1 MDFALDSWRFP
12 NAKRRA
18 FGLYNL
24 YVMQSFLRDLRFGLR
39 LLVKDLGFTVGAIL
53 ILAVGI
59 GATTAIFT
67 VANAL
72 LLRPFPYRDSQQL
85 VNVQVR
91 DQSKETDGTLLRY
104 ELLRDRGQSFQ
115 SVAAWANDTFNLTGH
130 GDPVQVA
137 VGRVSPN
144 FFAMLGVQP
153 QVGRSFAEDEG
164 RPEGKPVVMLSDPL
178 WRSRYGSDPNIVGQT
193 ITLDGTPHTVIGV
206 LPPDLQFPFVGEA
219 EVWTPRY
226 FELTLI
232 PPQKLRQGVGYLG
245 FVGRL
250 RPGTTLNQAD
260 AELAVL
266 NRQYREQNATAPDA
280 SPDMAMVAAPL
291 RDLVVANVRSK
302 VWLLF
307 GAITLVLLI
316 ACANVASLLLSRAL
330 VRRREIAVR
339 TALGAGRG
347 TILRQLLTESTL
359 MALIAGALGV
369 GLSWVATRGLLAWG
383 GGQLPAGI
391 PVGMDLHVL
400 LFTLGI
406 SLLTGIIF
414 GIFPALQ
421 LTRLNLQGTLREE
434 GRSSS
439 PSYARGRVNG
449 LLVVGQVAISLLLLI
464 GAALLVRSYERLLKV
479 DPGFDSQ
486 NVLTMNLSLPTVKYA
501 KPVDEIA
508 FFDEVLRRVSE
519 ISGVRT
525 AAISATLPL
534 SAKRITPMLP
544 EGQPNVPLAQRPFID
559 IEAVSPLWFQ
569 TLRVPLRSGREF
581 TAADSQQAP
590 KVLIVNETF
599 ARRFWPGQNPVGKR
613 VVVGRWTE
621 GGEVVGVAQDIQNH
635 GLGQEPQPQVYIPFP
650 QLPWP
655 NMNLLVRTAVPPETM
670 ISQIRAQISSV
681 DPDQPVTSI
690 LTVEDL
696 MNNSR
701 TQPRFIMFLLGAF
714 SITAL
719 ALAVIGIYGVLAYS
733 VAQRQHELGI
743 RLALGAGSGDI
754 LRLVVKQGLI
764 LASSGVAVGLVA
776 ALLMTKLMST
786 LLYKVG
792 THDVI
797 TFVFAP
803 LVFLGIALITSYV
816 PARRATKVDPIEAM
830 R

>member
-1 MDFALDSWRFP
+1 
-12 NAKRRA
+12 
-18 FGLYNL
+18 
-24 YVMQSFLRDLRFGLR
+24 MQSFLRDLRFGVR
-39 LLVKDLGFTVGAIL
+39 LLGKDLGFTLGAIL
-53 ILAVGI
+53 ILALGI

-72 LLRPFPYRDSQQL
+72 LLRPFPYRDPQQL
-85 VNVQVR
+85 VSLQVR
-91 DQSKETDGTLLRY
+91 DQSKESDGTLLRY

-130 GDPVQVA
+130 GDPVQAA

-153 QVGRSFAEDEG
+153 QLGRSFAEDEG

-178 WRSRYGSDPNIVGQT
+178 WRSRYGGDRNIVGQT
-193 ITLDGTPHTVIGV
+193 IKLDGTPHTVIGI
-206 LPPDLQFPFVGEA
+206 LPAGVQFPFVGEA
-219 EVWTPRY
+219 DVWTPRY

-232 PPQKLRQGVGYLG
+232 PPQRLRQGVGYLG

-250 RPGTTLNQAD
+250 RPGTTLSQAN

-266 NRQYREQNATAPDA
+266 NRQYREQNPAAPDA
-280 SPDMAMVAAPL
+280 DPEMTMIATPL
-291 RDLVVANVRSK
+291 RELVVADVRSK

-307 GAITLVLLI
+307 GAIALVLLI

-359 MALIAGALGV
+359 MALIAGVLGIGV
-369 GLSWVATRGLLAWG
+369 GWVATRGLITWG
-383 GGQLPAGI
+383 AGQLPQGI
-391 PVGMDLHVL
+391 PISMDMRVL
-400 LFTLGI
+400 LFTLGV
-406 SLLTGIIF
+406 SLLTGVAF

-421 LTRLNLQGTLREE
+421 LARINLQGTLREE

-439 PSYARGRVNG
+439 PGQGRGRMNN
-449 LLVVGQVAISLLLLI
+449 LLVIGQVAVSLLLLI
-464 GAALLVRSYERLLKV
+464 GAALLVRSYERLLKAE
-479 DPGFDSQ
+479 PGFGSK

-501 KPVDEIA
+501 KAVDQVN

-519 ISGVRT
+519 LSGVRS
-525 AAISATLPL
+525 AAMSATLPL
-534 SAKRITPMLP
+534 SWKRITPMLP
-544 EGQPNVPLAQRPFID
+544 EGQPNVPLAQRPFLD
-559 IEAVSPLWFQ
+559 IEAISPQWFQ
-569 TLRVPLRSGREF
+569 TLRVPLRSGRMF
-581 TAADSQQAP
+581 TTADNQQAP

-599 ARRFWPGQNPVGKR
+599 ARRFWPGQNPLGKR
-613 VVVGRWTE
+613 IVVGRWTE

-635 GLGQEPQPQVYIPFP
+635 GLGQEPQAQVYIPFA
-650 QLPWP
+650 QLPWS

-690 LTVEDL
+690 LTVEQL
-696 MNNSR
+696 MDNSR
-701 TQPRFIMFLLGAF
+701 TQPRFMMLLLGVF
-714 SITAL
+714 SLTAL
-719 ALAVIGIYGVLAYS
+719 ALAVVGIYGVLAYS

-743 RLALGAGSGDI
+743 RLALGAGTSDI
-754 LRLVVKQGLI
+754 LRLVVRQGLL
-764 LASSGVAVGLVA
+764 LAGSGVVVGLIA
-776 ALLMTKLMST
+776 AFLMTKLMSS

-792 THDVI
+792 THDGV
-797 TFVFAP
+797 TFVVVP
-803 LVFLGIALITSYV
+803 LLFLGIGVLTSYV

>member
-1 MDFALDSWRFP
+1 
-12 NAKRRA
+12 
-18 FGLYNL
+18 
-24 YVMQSFLRDLRFGLR
+24 MQSFLRDLRFGVR
-39 LLVKDLGFTVGAIL
+39 LLGKDLGFTVGAVL

-72 LLRPFPYRDSQQL
+72 LLRPFPYRDPQQL
-85 VNVQVR
+85 VSLQVR
-91 DQSKETDGTLLRY
+91 DQSKDTDGTLLRY
-104 ELLRDRGQSFQ
+104 ELLRDRSQSLE

-130 GDPVQVA
+130 GDPVQVS

-144 FFAMLGVQP
+144 FFVMLGVQP
-153 QVGRSFAEDEG
+153 QLGRSFANDEG
-164 RPEGKPVVMLSDPL
+164 RPEGKTVVILSDQL
-178 WRSRYGSDPNIVGQT
+178 WRSRYGGDRSIVGQT

-206 LPPDLQFPFVGEA
+206 LPVGVHFPFVGEA
-219 EVWTPRY
+219 DVWTPRY

-232 PPQKLRQGVGYLG
+232 PPQRVRQGVGYLG
-245 FVGRL
+245 YVGRL

-280 SPDMAMVAAPL
+280 SPDVTMVAAPL
-291 RDLVVANVRSK
+291 RELVVADVRTK

-307 GAITLVLLI
+307 GAIALVLLI

-339 TALGAGRG
+339 TALGAGRSA
-347 TILRQLLTESTL
+347 ILRQLLTESAL
-359 MALIAGALGV
+359 MALIAGVCGAVLG
-369 GLSWVATRGLLAWG
+369 WIATRGLVVWG
-383 GGQLPAGI
+383 AGQLPKGI
-391 PVGMDLHVL
+391 PISMDVRVL
-400 LFTLGI
+400 LFALGI
-406 SLLTGIIF
+406 SVLTGIVF

-421 LTRLNLQGTLREE
+421 LAQINLQGTLREE

-439 PSYARGRVNG
+439 PGHGRGRMNN

-464 GAALLVRSYERLLKV
+464 GAALLVRSYERLLKIE
-479 DPGFDSQ
+479 PGFDPE

-501 KPVDEIA
+501 KPADEIA

-519 ISGVRT
+519 VPGVRS

-534 SAKRITPMLP
+534 SSKRITPMLP
-544 EGQPNVPLAQRPFID
+544 EGQQNVPLAQRPFLD
-559 IEAVSPLWFQ
+559 IEAVSPQWFQ

-581 TAADSQQAP
+581 SASDNQQAP

-599 ARRFWPGQNPVGKR
+599 ARRFWPGQNPIGKR

-635 GLGQEPQPQVYIPFP
+635 GLGQEPQAQVYIPFA
-650 QLPWP
+650 QLPWS

-670 ISQIRAQISSV
+670 ISQIRAQISGV

-690 LTVEDL
+690 LTVEQL
-696 MNNSR
+696 MDNSR
-701 TQPRFIMFLLGAF
+701 TQPRFMMLLLGVF
-714 SITAL
+714 SFTAL
-719 ALAVIGIYGVLAYS
+719 ALAVVGIYGVLAYS
-733 VAQRQHELGI
+733 VAQRRHELGI
-743 RLALGAGSGDI
+743 RLALGAGTSDI
-754 LRLVVKQGLI
+754 LRLVLRQGLV
-764 LASSGVAVGLVA
+764 LAGSGIAVGLLA
-776 ALLMTKLMST
+776 ALSVTKLMSS

-792 THDVI
+792 THDVV
-797 TFVFAP
+797 TFVVAP
-803 LVFLGIALITSYV
+803 LSFLWIAAVTSYL